1 MIKTFDPVVNGIG
14 GVKLKIF
21 PEVVS
26 AELSEFGHAAELPSS
41 PERCNLGRGNRLKIL
56 NVIWTITVRGDVS
69 AVAFRGS
76 HVSVILV
83 QSL

>member
-1 MIKTFDPVVNGIG
+1 VIG
-14 GVKLKIF
+14 
-21 PEVVS
+21 
-26 AELSEFGHAAELPSS
+26 
-41 PERCNLGRGNRLKIL
+41 
-56 NVIWTITVRGDVS
+56 TITVRGDVS